1 MLLLLLL
8 LHHHHRPPSTF
19 SLFSFTPISSFPKPG
34 IGFRF
39 VFPFSFLCACVHVCV
54 CVFFLGCKKKSCLP
68 LLWRNGEKEK
78 ENK

>member
-8 LHHHHRPPSTF
+8 LHHHRPPSTF

-34 IGFRF
+34 IRFRF

-54 CVFFLGCKKKSCLP
+54 CFSWVQEKVLP
-68 LLWRNGEKEK
+68 AFVVEKW
-78 ENK
+78 